1 MFYESII
8 LYVVN
13 KPWFMNPLYYEKII
27 EQVILPGL
35 NSGVFVFENYPP
47 LPSHGMP
54 GGGAIFEVPGGKN
67 EKFDSSE

>member
-1 MFYESII
+1 
-8 LYVVN
+8 
-13 KPWFMNPLYYEKII
+13 MNPLYYEKII